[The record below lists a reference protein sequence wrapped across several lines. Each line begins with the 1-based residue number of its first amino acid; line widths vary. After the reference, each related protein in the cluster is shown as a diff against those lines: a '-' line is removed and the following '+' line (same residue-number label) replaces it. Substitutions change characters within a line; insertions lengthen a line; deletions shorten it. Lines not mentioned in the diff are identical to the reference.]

1 MQTAFKSVTPHH
13 CPFNAQIMLTHWQT
27 IHIYSLFYIY
37 TIAIILTHVFFKIRA
52 FVNIVLLLY
61 FFKKKEKH
69 VLYTGEMVLFL
80 TTLACP
86 SALWMLF
93 FMMGLFLHVYTFF
106 LLVVCTIL
114 LFPALSCELV
124 TNPVLESWALDLE
137 RYDWIVHRGGIYFPA
152 KSSQSLQRR
161 KKRRGPK
168 RPGWPWRLLTALCP
182 IAACRQQQIS
192 KLPGRLRAAEQ
203 PRRVLTL
210 RFPSGEERAACLPQ
224 RRHDALLAGCFLHG
238 RHWWAVKR
246 PRHR

>member
-1 MQTAFKSVTPHH
+1 MHKSCFHTDKLYTFTP
-13 CPFNAQIMLTHWQT
+13 FFIYIQLLSYS
-27 IHIYSLFYIY
+27 HIYFSKLELLW
-37 TIAIILTHVFFKIRA
+37 TLCFFCIFSKRKKNMFCIQGKLC
-52 FVNIVLLLY
+52 FSWLLL
-61 FFKKKEKH
+61 
-69 VLYTGEMVLFL
+69 LFL
-80 TTLACP
+80 MHCECCF
-86 SALWMLF
+86 LWWVF
-93 FMMGLFLHVYTFF
+93 FLHVYTFF
-106 LLVVCTIL
+106 LLVVYTIL

-152 KSSQSLQRR
+152 KSSQSLQRK

-168 RPGWPWRLLTALCP
+168 RPGWPWRLLTALRP

-210 RFPSGEERAACLPQ
+210 RFPSGEERAACLPR